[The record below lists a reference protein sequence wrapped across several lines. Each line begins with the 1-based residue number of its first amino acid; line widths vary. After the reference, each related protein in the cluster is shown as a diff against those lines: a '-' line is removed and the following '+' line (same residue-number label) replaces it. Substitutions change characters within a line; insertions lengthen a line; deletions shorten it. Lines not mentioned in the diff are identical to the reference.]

1 MEISKKKKLSLV
13 NTSYSDLKWMITI
26 IEWVRTDK
34 TCCGCLSP
42 SELRTSFWY
51 QGIILSGLFV
61 VQLKCSRNENL
72 ANMQQFCRMY
82 GRIDL
87 LHSRG
92 IRNFRKNGNAILPKS
107 WRVQLFFLK
116 KKTNSHLVF
125 VGYLG
130 HLASTLLKYVAPT
143 DWRWSAFWNR
153 QFLPLTRVCYSQTMM
168 FCSLLVAECNWSR
181 RTPLR
186 LFIG

>member
-92 IRNFRKNGNAILPKS
+92 IRNFRKNGNAISRNPGVYNFFFSRK
-107 WRVQLFFLK
+107 RQIHILFLWDIWA
-116 KKTNSHLVF
+116 TWPV
-125 VGYLG
+125 
-130 HLASTLLKYVAPT
+130 
-143 DWRWSAFWNR
+143 RFWNMWRRLTDDGLHSGIDNFCHWQGSVTLR
-153 QFLPLTRVCYSQTMM
+153 QWCFAVYL
-168 FCSLLVAECNWSR
+168 
-181 RTPLR
+181 
-186 LFIG
+186 